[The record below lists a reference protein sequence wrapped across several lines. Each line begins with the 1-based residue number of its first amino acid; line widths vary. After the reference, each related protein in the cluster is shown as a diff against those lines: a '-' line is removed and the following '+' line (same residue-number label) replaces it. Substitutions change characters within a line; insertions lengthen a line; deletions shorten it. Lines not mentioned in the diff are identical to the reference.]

1 VSKTTERT
9 PRAARA
15 DAQARPEAPPPT
27 TATVGSAGTGVENTT
42 CSWWKL
48 FLMADCREKPGFP
61 RRPRRRG
68 VPLGGVARPLP
79 EEAAATTTLARGPAG
94 SAAAAG
100 ATTRGG
106 QHGGIA
112 GPRSTKCPTANRTVI
127 SSVYG
132 GRDSSVDRKVFVLQ
146 WIRVCGS
153 YCQWV
158 ICFFLLFGFLF
169 PLHCISRKRIKR

>member
-68 VPLGGVARPLP
+68 GSLLGGVARPLP

-100 ATTRGG
+100 ATTRGA

-112 GPRSTKCPTANRTVI
+112 GPRSTKCPARPRTGPL
-127 SSVYG
+127 SVYG
-132 GRDSSVDRKVFVLQ
+132 A
-146 WIRVCGS
+146 RVG
-153 YCQWV
+153 
-158 ICFFLLFGFLF
+158 FLLFFGGVVFFSEKSF
-169 PLHCISRKRIKR
+169 PRPEGAPFHLQPLNHVSRFVLTH